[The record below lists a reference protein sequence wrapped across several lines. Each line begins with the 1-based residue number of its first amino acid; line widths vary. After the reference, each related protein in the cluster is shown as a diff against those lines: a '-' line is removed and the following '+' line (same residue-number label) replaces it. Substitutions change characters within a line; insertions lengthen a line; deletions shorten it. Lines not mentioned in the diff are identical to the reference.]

1 MFLYS
6 VLSVSYLL
14 ISIDVTDIFGLCI
27 LVGLRAILKL
37 DYRALGIESIA
48 TTRYT
53 GIGTVSLPASCR
65 CVSVKPWFHDRIKH

>member
-37 DYRALGIESIA
+37 DYRALGREHSYD
-48 TTRYT
+48 TLHWNRHSVVT
-53 GIGTVSLPASCR
+53 GELQVRQCKAVVP
-65 CVSVKPWFHDRIKH
+65 